1 MIPKPIIM
9 KKQILIVDDDIAI
22 LKLVSII
29 LADEYSITMK
39 SNGIEA
45 FSWLEDG
52 NFPALIISD
61 LEMPYIHGTS
71 FVKNLKISGFFKTT
85 PVIVLSATDN
95 LAQVI
100 NELPV
105 RVDGYLQK
113 PFNPAQLKSTIAQLL
128 EQYESI
134 TA

>member
-1 MIPKPIIM
+1 M

-29 LADEYSITMK
+29 LADEYHITMK

-52 NFPALIISD
+52 NFPSLIISD

-95 LAQVI
+95 LAKVI
-100 NELPV
+100 SELPV
-105 RVDGYLQK
+105 KVDGYLQK

-128 EQYESI
+128 EKYEPI
-134 TA
+134 TV

>member
-1 MIPKPIIM
+1 M